1 MTTRMNS
8 QGKAKS
14 VPEGLAIGT
23 SVSLIIT
30 VILSAL
36 IAHFLNTEKIT
47 WIQAGYWIMGMLF
60 SASFMG
66 GICAYISIKRKRFAI
81 SVMSGLLYWG
91 AMLFCTALFFGGDF
105 SAVWETAG
113 IITAG
118 TVTAALISI
127 PHRRKSSVRKGSMYR

>member
-47 WIQAGYWIMGMLF
+47 WNQAGYWIMVMLF
-60 SASFMG
+60 FASFMG

-91 AMLFCTALFFGGDF
+91 AMLFSTALFFGGDF